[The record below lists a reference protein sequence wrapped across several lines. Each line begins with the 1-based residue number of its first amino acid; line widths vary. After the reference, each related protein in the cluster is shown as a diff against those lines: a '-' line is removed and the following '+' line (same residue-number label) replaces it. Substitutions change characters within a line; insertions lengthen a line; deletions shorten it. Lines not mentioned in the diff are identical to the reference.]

1 MGKKKQTSKKKHT
14 EISSFNIMNFDIDNY
29 YLFNVT
35 KYSKFINS
43 IEDFNLIK
51 PNANEVDIINKEIE
65 NCKIK
70 NITNTSNI
78 QRIVTIKQEFY
89 NRLKLMENKDLSGT
103 NYSKNLSKILDYLKK
118 QKEKI
123 TLKKLREY
131 YEIFFGVKISVTTI
145 SRILKN
151 HLNIRYLKTSLKNPK
166 LDEENY
172 IMMSFIFIR
181 GILRS
186 LSLKLNLIF
195 VDETGFL
202 LENNNYHSWRVPKE
216 EIHAGPKIK
225 AKQRL
230 NLILGVSN
238 SEVIC
243 YKFLKESVT
252 SKTFIEF
259 LSDLLKNIKIDEK
272 QKIIIIMDNAK
283 FHLTNEVIKFFSMNK
298 IKGLTICPYKSDF
311 NMIE

>member
-1 MGKKKQTSKKKHT
+1 
-14 EISSFNIMNFDIDNY
+14 
-29 YLFNVT
+29 
-35 KYSKFINS
+35 
-43 IEDFNLIK
+43 
-51 PNANEVDIINKEIE
+51 
-65 NCKIK
+65 
-70 NITNTSNI
+70 
-78 QRIVTIKQEFY
+78 
-89 NRLKLMENKDLSGT
+89 
-103 NYSKNLSKILDYLKK
+103 
-118 QKEKI
+118 
-123 TLKKLREY
+123 
-131 YEIFFGVKISVTTI
+131 
-145 SRILKN
+145 
-151 HLNIRYLKTSLKNPK
+151 
-166 LDEENY
+166 
-172 IMMSFIFIR
+172 MSFIFIR

-259 LSDLLKNIKIDEK
+259 LSDLLKNIKIDDK
-272 QKIIIIMDNAK
+272 QQIIIIMDNTK
-283 FHLTNEVIKFFSMNK
+283 FHLTKEVIKFF
-298 IKGLTICPYKSDF
+298 F
-311 NMIE
+311 NE